1 MVAVFDVSALP
12 NGMLPFLVT
21 VLAYLL
27 MYYCVLL
34 GIGLASDRTGWHATV
49 ITVGNVSVNFLI
61 PWLLSRPSV
70 YRNRSGPVAVW
81 AEDIVAVLVVEAI
94 VAAAALG
101 FGLYLRLRRT
111 DFV

>member
-1 MVAVFDVSALP
+1 M
-12 NGMLPFLVT
+12 T

-34 GIGLASDRTGWHATV
+34 GVGLASDSTGWHATV

-70 YRNRSGPVAVW
+70 YGNRSGPVAVW
-81 AEDIVAVLVVEAI
+81 AGDIVAVLVVD
-94 VAAAALG
+94 G
-101 FGLYLRLRRT
+101 SSWRRPRWGSAST
-111 DFV
+111 FVYAGRISYEEH